1 MELLLLLLLVVAVVV
16 AMPEVK
22 DRPLR
27 VSTEHH
33 RWEKPSQWSA
43 SVASA
48 SPASPPSREFTVRKW
63 QLAASKAFW
72 T

>member
-1 MELLLLLLLVVAVVV
+1 MELLLLLLLVAVVVV

-43 SVASA
+43 SVASP
-48 SPASPPSREFTVRKW
+48 SPASTPTREFTVRKW